1 MVDPT
6 YLLSDEQMKEFIVNG
21 FVKLNTELS
30 PQMHQRIYE
39 RTEEVFEKEGN
50 PGNNV
55 LPRVPELGEVFA
67 DPVIV
72 GALSSVLGPDY
83 SMHVHRHP
91 HINRGPNDGGGWH
104 KDSYWGFNKV
114 RRHRTR
120 WAMIFYYPQ
129 DTPLENGPTGV
140 MPGTHCFE
148 RRAENE
154 SEEIHFPVTGEAGT
168 CALVHFDL
176 WHRAMPNQLP
186 RMRYMMKFQFTRMT
200 EPTAPTWNC
209 KDPVWRD
216 KDENFM
222 WAKLWDWHCGGDS
235 LPTGNGRPVAT
246 LRAEL
251 KDADPAVRLR
261 AVSELGFK
269 GEGAVGALDD
279 LSTALRD
286 GSEPVR
292 TSAAYA
298 MSAAGPAAVGPLSEA
313 LSDDCEDVRLVA
325 AHGLA
330 QTGAAAAPTLM
341 DALGSSEEPARGL
354 AAFALGD
361 MGRVSGEAAT
371 RGVSALADDDSDW
384 VRRNAAEALGT
395 MFGASDTAVPA
406 LCSMLKNPDGQTRYE
421 AAYSLARMGEDAA
434 AAVPALSDALRDTD
448 NRYVSGHSITALQRI
463 GTTEAQT
470 ALIDYLSASRWCSMT
485 TKESTF

>member
-21 FVKLNTELS
+21 FVKLKTELPS
-30 PQMHQRIYE
+30 DVHQRIYE
-39 RTEEVFEKEGN
+39 RTEEVFEREGN

-55 LPRVPELGEVFA
+55 LPRVPELGKVFA
-67 DPVIV
+67 DPVV
-72 GALSSVLGPDY
+72 TGALSSVLGPDY
-83 SMHVHRHP
+83 VMHVHRHP
-91 HINRGPNDGGGWH
+91 HVNCGPNEGGGWH
-104 KDSYWGFNKV
+104 KDSYWGFRKV
-114 RRHRTR
+114 RSHRTR

-140 MPGTHCFE
+140 MPGTQCFE
-148 RRAENE
+148 QRAD
-154 SEEIHFPVTGEAGT
+154 SEAEEVHLPVTGEAGT

-176 WHRAMPNQLP
+176 WHRAMPSQIP
-186 RMRYMMKFQFTRMT
+186 RTRYMMKFQFTRMS

-209 KDPVWRD
+209 RD
-216 KDENFM
+216 KVWGDKEENFM
-222 WAKLWDWHCGGDS
+222 WAKLWDWHCGGGA
-235 LPTGNGRPVAT
+235 LPVGNGRPVAA

-269 GEGAVGALDD
+269 GEGAVDALDD
-279 LSTALRD
+279 LAAALRD
-286 GSEPVR
+286 EREPVR

-298 MSAAGPAAVGPLSEA
+298 MSAAGNSAVDA
-313 LSDDCEDVRLVA
+313 LSDALSDEREEVRLVA

-330 QTGAAAAPTLM
+330 QTGAAAVPALV
-341 DALGSSEEPARGL
+341 DALQSSEEAARGF

-361 MGRVSGEAAT
+361 MGSISGEEAA
-371 RGVSALADDDSDW
+371 RGVAILADDDSDW

-395 MFGASDTAVPA
+395 AAATDEAVPA
-406 LCSMLKNPDGQTRYE
+406 LCKLLKDSDGQTRYE
-421 AAYSLARMGEDAA
+421 AAYGLARLGARAA
-434 AAVPALSDALRDTD
+434 AAVPDLAEALRDTD
-448 NRYVSGHSITALQRI
+448 NRYVSGHSATALQRI
-463 GTTEAQT
+463 GTLEAQA
-470 ALIDYLSASRWCSMT
+470 ALIDYLNATRWCSMT